1 MSYAPK
7 NKLKKLLTIN
17 AGEID
22 LPLMNASPTQNT
34 TGAGTSAAHIVRKI
48 HSDIDGRN
56 RQFVYTL
63 YSDGS
68 ARTIEITRHCGDI
81 ARRTQRTYEEFH
93 AVNSDV
99 ADMLHCLA
107 SRDTLPAGWY

>member
-1 MSYAPK
+1 
-7 NKLKKLLTIN
+7 
-17 AGEID
+17 
-22 LPLMNASPTQNT
+22 MNALT
-34 TGAGTSAAHIVRKI
+34 TTKAGAGIPAAHIVRKI

-63 YSDGS
+63 YADGS

-93 AVNSDV
+93 GAGSDM
-99 ADMLHCLA
+99 ADMLNALA
-107 SRDTLPAGWY
+107 SRPSLPDGWY

>member
-1 MSYAPK
+1 
-7 NKLKKLLTIN
+7 
-17 AGEID
+17 
-22 LPLMNASPTQNT
+22 MNALTNTQ
-34 TGAGTSAAHIVRKI
+34 TGAGATAAQVVRTI

-63 YSDGS
+63 YADGS

-93 AVNSDV
+93 AVNSDM
-99 ADMLHCLA
+99 ADMLHSLA
-107 SRDTLPAGWY
+107 SRGMLPAGWY

>member
-1 MSYAPK
+1 
-7 NKLKKLLTIN
+7 
-17 AGEID
+17 
-22 LPLMNASPTQNT
+22 MNASPTQNT
-34 TGAGTSAAHIVRKI
+34 TGAGSSAAHIVRKI

-63 YSDGS
+63 YADGS

-93 AVNSDV
+93 GVGSDM
-99 ADMLHCLA
+99 ADMLHSLA
-107 SRDTLPAGWY
+107 SRDALPAGWY